1 MEALNEQADDL
12 YKGENK
18 DEDFDEPVKLIENF
32 NLLESRIRYH
42 DSEVVEIDV
51 DPEFQ
56 KNDEF
61 IDMDL
66 EKMYQWLQICK
77 DRHEDKLVQEKKEE
91 KEKSIALIDDI
102 DNLIQDSIETNK
114 NKEKESYA
122 NILITSH

>member
-32 NLLESRIRYH
+32 NMLESRIRYH

-66 EKMYQWLQICK
+66 EKMYQWLHICK
-77 DRHEDKLVQEKKEE
+77 DRHEEKLVQEKKEE
-91 KEKSIALIDDI
+91 KEKSNALFDDI
-102 DNLIQDSIETNK
+102 DNLI
-114 NKEKESYA
+114 
-122 NILITSH
+122 